1 MGVFTSGAFLQ
12 QCFSVHPLTLILK
25 LVTPPSLVGIVCTN
39 CRMKHRLT
47 VRKVVPHDG
56 EKVETQEMG
65 MTAFQLCSQ
74 AHPED
79 VRISL
84 VDVVKNAVEFRCRPC
99 RRTYLLEIDM
109 IETHQS

>member
-12 QCFSVHPLTLILK
+12 QCFSVHPLTLLLK

-47 VRKVVPHDG
+47 VRKVVLHDR
-56 EKVETQEMG
+56 EKEETQDVG
-65 MTAFQLCSQ
+65 MVSFQHCSQ
-74 AHPED
+74 THPEE

-84 VDVVKNAVEFRCRPC
+84 VDVVKDAAEFRCRPC
-99 RRTYLLEIDM
+99 RRTYLLEVGM